1 MLEQFKPPFI
11 SRIYFKDFTFGGA
24 PIELDN
30 LWVDSKT
37 RDKVIMEVD
46 MRWSAETANIA
57 LAVDMLGSSDLTR
70 LVVRVQDV
78 ALSGTA
84 RITFQPLIDEYPGFG
99 AMTVALMGASA
110 IRFFLLVACLR
121 QTCVTDVCVASPC
134 CLVGLDDG
142 DALPHIP
149 TYLPCIVIANHHG
162 LFQASRCCGTSPI
175 LASWAATFPPRLCR
189 FGSTASSDSSS
200 WAC

>member
-1 MLEQFKPPFI
+1 MHAGQHMLVFLSMHTSSPLPVGCRITPHRCNTHTHTTRVQASVEPVLEQFKPPFI

-30 LWVDSKT
+30 VWVDPKT
-37 RDKVIMEVD
+37 RDKVILEVD

-99 AMTVALMGASA
+99 AMTVALMGA
-110 IRFFLLVACLR
+110 
-121 QTCVTDVCVASPC
+121 
-134 CLVGLDDG
+134 
-142 DALPHIP
+142 
-149 TYLPCIVIANHHG
+149 
-162 LFQASRCCGTSPI
+162 
-175 LASWAATFPPRLCR
+175 ATERH
-189 FGSTASSDSSS
+189 
-200 WAC
+200 

>member
-1 MLEQFKPPFI
+1 MEPVLEQFKPAFI

-30 LWVDSKT
+30 VWVDQKT
-37 RDKVIMEVD
+37 RDKVVMEVD
-46 MRWSAETANIA
+46 IRWSAETANIA

-99 AMTVALMGASA
+99 AMTVALMGVYLG
-110 IRFFLLVACLR
+110 RVANVLP
-121 QTCVTDVCVASPC
+121 TSP
-134 CLVGLDDG
+134 
-142 DALPHIP
+142 
-149 TYLPCIVIANHHG
+149 
-162 LFQASRCCGTSPI
+162 QASRCCGTSPT
-175 LASWAATFPPRLCR
+175 LASSVAVSPPRPCR
-189 FGSTASSDSSS
+189 SGLMASFASS
-200 WAC
+200 